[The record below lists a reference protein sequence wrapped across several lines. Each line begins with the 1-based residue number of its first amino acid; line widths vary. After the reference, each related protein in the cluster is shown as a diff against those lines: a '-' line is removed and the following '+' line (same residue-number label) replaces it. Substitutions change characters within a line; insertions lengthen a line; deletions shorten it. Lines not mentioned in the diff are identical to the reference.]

1 MKIPDIKEFNK
12 NNIREKFI
20 KTHYSDFYNF
30 LCNEYPDI
38 SFQEKLYWYFNVITE
53 IPVCVV
59 CGKPVKFVSF
69 KKGYQTYCSNS
80 CSNNSQLTKDKIRKS
95 TEERFGDMNNFI
107 KHMKNNYKQTC
118 LERYGVE
125 SPF

>member
-38 SFQEKLYWYFNVITE
+38 SIISFQLNLKKNLLNLL
-53 IPVCVV
+53 
-59 CGKPVKFVSF
+59 KFQKF
-69 KKGYQTYCSNS
+69 
-80 CSNNSQLTKDKIRKS
+80 
-95 TEERFGDMNNFI
+95 
-107 KHMKNNYKQTC
+107 
-118 LERYGVE
+118 
-125 SPF
+125 